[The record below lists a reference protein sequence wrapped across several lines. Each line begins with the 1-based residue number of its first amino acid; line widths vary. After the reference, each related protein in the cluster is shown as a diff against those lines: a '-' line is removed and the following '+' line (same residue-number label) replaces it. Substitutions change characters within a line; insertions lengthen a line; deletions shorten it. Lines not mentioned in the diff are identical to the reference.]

1 MNAQCDI
8 RRCQFQVILNC
19 FKIPCESF
27 QHNQDRIGQASLYQ
41 SSVREALIRDQ
52 LGPTE
57 AHLLPKMPP
66 TLQDALDNA
75 QPLGVD
81 LQPVP
86 VETQNQLTQSVHDH
100 WWKAIDSTHPGP
112 HPSSFIRPS
121 T

>member
-8 RRCQFQVILNC
+8 RRCQFQVILDC

-41 SSVREALIRDQ
+41 SSVRDALIRDQ

-66 TLQDALDNA
+66 KLQEALDNA
-75 QPLGVD
+75 VPLGLD
-81 LQPVP
+81 WKPVP
-86 VETQNQLTQSVHDH
+86 MGTQKKLTQSLQAFGETASKIGWINYDEP
-100 WWKAIDSTHPGP
+100 IGST
-112 HPSSFIRPS
+112 SK
-121 T
+121 